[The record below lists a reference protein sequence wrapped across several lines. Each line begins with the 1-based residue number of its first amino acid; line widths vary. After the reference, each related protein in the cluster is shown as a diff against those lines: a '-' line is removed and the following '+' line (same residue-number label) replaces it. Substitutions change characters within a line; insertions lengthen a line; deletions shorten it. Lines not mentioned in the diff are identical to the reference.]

1 MVALGG
7 SVCVR
12 GQQLVAVWR
21 NGPSPGMILTSI
33 SGIVIVSM
41 PRVEEI
47 LKAIA

>member
-21 NGPSPGMILTSI
+21 NYPPPGMIVMSI
-33 SGIVIVSM
+33 SGIVIVAM
-41 PRVEEI
+41 PRVQEI